1 MTRRIVFAGGIQAR
15 ALAKAYRL
23 DIAADRDEDVFF
35 IGAEAMAREAAH
47 RVIAAA
53 DIVVTDLTTAGET
66 VPDQL
71 IPTNAER
78 IAVPVVLAPFLW
90 PFAGRPHPQNRGID
104 ALKEGPYPADFG
116 DSFLDSMMAQGVDEM
131 EAIERYLALDIGYAA
146 QLDEKLNAAMASLE
160 RLDKRS
166 GFDLATYV
174 KQEFRNQNLFATT
187 ERLRLPLF
195 RYIASQVF
203 TRMGIEGMRG
213 AALLEAPFT
222 PGAAPIHPGVLKHF
236 GMAAPL
242 PDHRYP
248 ILDEGTFTF
257 EQYCRR
263 YMRYEWNQRLHVA
276 MAMAESNPAEAIPLL
291 RAALDISPGSRAGQ
305 MALEEAERAY
315 AESRGTAP
323 KSIGSGIAPTASY
336 ASSPPSAP
344 NTPIY
349 APVDSPM
356 PDSQSTARLMPG
368 SLPKAPAVPAGR
380 AEAEPPKFAQS
391 GLGGLPFTPPGKTPG
406 RGGPSGQPASPFGK
420 YTGPTGPASFPEPD
434 LNEDLTDP
442 SGLDPDTVSDEELTA
457 EIDEPLEQ
465 RPYEELPAS
474 FGTFRAPDT
483 PQPAPQARNRYE
495 PLPPSAEL
503 IEVLPRMLPSTR
515 GLTSTADAPFNAMP
529 ETMPPPPLRPVLPP
543 ELQPEFDDRR
553 GLVARLFG
561 GSK

>member
-1 MTRRIVFAGGIQAR
+1 
-15 ALAKAYRL
+15 
-23 DIAADRDEDVFF
+23 
-35 IGAEAMAREAAH
+35 
-47 RVIAAA
+47 
-53 DIVVTDLTTAGET
+53 
-66 VPDQL
+66 
-71 IPTNAER
+71 
-78 IAVPVVLAPFLW
+78 
-90 PFAGRPHPQNRGID
+90 
-104 ALKEGPYPADFG
+104 
-116 DSFLDSMMAQGVDEM
+116 
-131 EAIERYLALDIGYAA
+131 
-146 QLDEKLNAAMASLE
+146 
-160 RLDKRS
+160 
-166 GFDLATYV
+166 
-174 KQEFRNQNLFATT
+174 
-187 ERLRLPLF
+187 
-195 RYIASQVF
+195 
-203 TRMGIEGMRG
+203 
-213 AALLEAPFT
+213 
-222 PGAAPIHPGVLKHF
+222 
-236 GMAAPL
+236 
-242 PDHRYP
+242 
-248 ILDEGTFTF
+248 
-257 EQYCRR
+257 
-263 YMRYEWNQRLHVA
+263 
-276 MAMAESNPAEAIPLL
+276 
-291 RAALDISPGSRAGQ
+291 
-305 MALEEAERAY
+305 
-315 AESRGTAP
+315 
-323 KSIGSGIAPTASY
+323 
-336 ASSPPSAP
+336 
-344 NTPIY
+344 
-349 APVDSPM
+349 M